1 MNSIESIIEIIRN
14 KCIEG
19 HKIIIQYRDSINNT
33 PYIRCSI
40 SWFIFNIHF
49 LDCRASDIIQTQK
62 SIMKAFQK
70 EHLYAATINEDFLS
84 YYDSSD
90 EIQYAMKDDLVKT
103 EKELNVITGDLMI
116 TYKMDK
122 TGKLDKTDALQELKH
137 VTRNNLLHELEAD
150 FKFYNLMI
158 IT

>member
-1 MNSIESIIEIIRN
+1 MNSIDSIIEIIRD

-19 HKIIIQYRDSINNT
+19 HKIIIQYRDLINNT

-40 SWFIFNIHF
+40 SRFIFNIHF
-49 LDCRASDIIQTQK
+49 LDCRASDIIQIQK
-62 SIMKAFQK
+62 SIMKAFPK

-90 EIQYAMKDDLVKT
+90 EIQYAMKDDLVLKT
-103 EKELNVITGDLMI
+103 EKELNVITGDLII

-137 VTRNNLLHELEAD
+137 VTRNNLLHELKAD
-150 FKFYNLMI
+150 FKFYNYL
-158 IT
+158 T

>member
-1 MNSIESIIEIIRN
+1 M
-14 KCIEG
+14 
-19 HKIIIQYRDSINNT
+19 
-33 PYIRCSI
+33 SI
-40 SWFIFNIHF
+40 STFIFNIHF

-62 SIMKAFQK
+62 SIIKAFQK

-90 EIQYAMKDDLVKT
+90 KIQYAMKDDLVLKT
-103 EKELNVITGDLMI
+103 EKELNVITRNLII

-122 TGKLDKTDALQELKH
+122 TGKLDKTDALQELEH

-150 FKFYNLMI
+150 FKFYNYLI
-158 IT
+158 

>member
-40 SWFIFNIHF
+40 SRFIFNIHL

-62 SIMKAFQK
+62 SIMKAFPK
-70 EHLYAATINEDFLS
+70 EHLYAVTINDDFFS
-84 YYDSSD
+84 YYDSS
-90 EIQYAMKDDLVKT
+90 IQYAMKDNLVKT
-103 EKELNVITGDLMI
+103 KKELNVITGDLMI